1 MVRIAGGESDAG
13 IIEWGVR
20 QGYPISPQLF
30 SIYADV
36 MMIEAFGDSD
46 NSDDENIDIED
57 FKDGIVVWGKL
68 VRDVWYEEGTEMMA
82 DSEKG
87 L

>member
-1 MVRIAGGESDAG
+1 M
-13 IIEWGVR
+13 
-20 QGYPISPQLF
+20 F

-57 FKDGIVVWGKL
+57 FKDGIVVRGKL
-68 VRDVWYEEGTEMMA
+68 VRDVRLADDQGMMTG
-82 DSEKG
+82 SEKG
-87 L
+87 LQEIMNKLNDTAKKFNMKINVQKQKPWW